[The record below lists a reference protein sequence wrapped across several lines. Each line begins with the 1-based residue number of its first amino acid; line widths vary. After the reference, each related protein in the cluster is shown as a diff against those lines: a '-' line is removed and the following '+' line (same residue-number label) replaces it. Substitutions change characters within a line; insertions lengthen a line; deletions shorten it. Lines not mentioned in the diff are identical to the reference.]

1 MLGLIG
7 LLLLILFRVSSRTP
21 TVADSQIPGI
31 ATDVGISSPNPQ
43 TREADDANGSAKL
56 AA

>member
-21 TVADSQIPGI
+21 TVAAYPTPEI
-31 ATDVGISSPNPQ
+31 ATEVERSTPDPQ
-43 TREADDANGSAKL
+43 VRETDDANGSAKL